1 MANLGNLIVRG
12 VTRILGDAYANKFI
26 GNLQGNADTAT
37 SAIKASTADSATSAT
52 SANKASIATAVQ
64 DYGTSSY
71 KEIKIGYSGSGLS
84 SSTIETAVGFT
95 DSGTK
100 IKDISKDEFR
110 NWLATASGTWPIT
123 VSNSSNS
130 ANAEYAN
137 YLNVTNSNE
146 FRFGNISSDQ
156 TVLWFNYA
164 NPDGTQNNVSTYL
177 FGDGKHGTNSTIRAA
192 QFTGNAAT
200 ATKLAT
206 SRTIWGQSFDGTGN
220 VSGALTGVTD
230 ITASGHTKVNSLK
243 TQYICIECDNSG
255 NIAGRSSEINNYDGP
270 LYLQY
275 NTSNNC
281 AICGGGGN
289 VAIGPTSPSYKLH
302 VVGDIY
308 TTTGFK
314 KEGSSDS
321 YVLLGGGGHKEESGL
336 SVNYA
341 NSAGNADTVDNM
353 HASTLLHLDG
363 YYYIPGNGTNSS
375 TKLWSKIGS
384 ITFTGAWQDCG
395 GSLTFYEWEALRM
408 MGELKFNIR
417 TSSSKSAASSTIVW
431 MNLTNKDFENS
442 FIICRT
448 GDGKYDIYFEYP
460 TSSYNNVRFYIISQY
475 DNGYLTWQNGSA
487 LTSTEPTYVNER
499 FVSRLSSWVGNAD
512 YATSAGT
519 ASTANSVAWDNIT
532 GKPSSFNPSSHSHPY
547 LPTTEVSQEQ
557 ASNDDWI
564 RKYALSTLRGHVYNT
579 HSLEWQYLFGISSGK
594 TYGSILRTSYG
605 NGTPRIQVM
614 GLTNGTWS
622 SWREVAY
629 DDNTVKKDGTGASG
643 TWNININGNAATATN
658 ANAVNG
664 VSLTWD
670 GEITSS
676 QWIAAWESETSI
688 KPMSAY
694 NTFISMCSYLDEGS
708 SDVTDGTMFITSYAT
723 DNGFADPNGK
733 NKPYKRK
740 ASLLWNYINNKC
752 SSIYATQSW
761 VNSNFYTCYESNN
774 RYIQS
779 ETDPIWTAD
788 KVNYYTKTEC
798 NNKFQL
804 KGAYLTEQNL
814 QGYATTTWVN
824 SNYYTCSESDS
835 RYIQSEND
843 PVWTAAKGNYY
854 TKTECDNRYQPKG
867 TYLTEQNLQGY
878 ATQEWVRGE
887 EYLYRSGGTMDARA
901 EIGITTKLF
910 IGNSTSSDTCYTKFN
925 CILHGGGDES
935 NPNWVI
941 HDNGYAEFKS
951 SVSANAFYASSDI
964 RLKNILDD
972 INIDFDKL
980 KLIPK
985 KYYTWKGSDILQLG
999 TIAQDIQ
1006 KIYPEV
1012 VSKNENGYLSVD
1024 YSKLSIIAL
1033 AAIDKLN
1040 ERIKE
1045 LECQIKL

>member
-52 SANKASIATAVQ
+52 SANKASIATSVQ
-64 DYGTSSY
+64 DYGTSDY
-71 KEIKIGYSGSGLS
+71 REIKIGYNGSGLS
-84 SSTIETAVGFT
+84 SSTITHAVGFT
-95 DSGTK
+95 DGGTK

-137 YLNVTNSNE
+137 FLNVIYGNE

-156 TVLWFNYA
+156 VNLWFNYA
-164 NPDGTQNNVSTYL
+164 NPDNTQNNVSTYC
-177 FGDGKHGTNSTIRAA
+177 FGDGKHGTNSTIYAA
-192 QFTGNAAT
+192 QFTGNAAS
-200 ATKLAT
+200 ATKLQTA
-206 SRTIWGQSFDGTGN
+206 RTIWGQSFDGTGN
-220 VSGALTGVTD
+220 VSGALTGVTN
-230 ITASGHTKVNSLK
+230 ITASGVIYSNKYNS
-243 TQYICIECDNSG
+243 SG
-255 NIAGRSSEINNYDGP
+255 NASVAAFIINKGSDYFGIGTSLGSVSNVGFGLTANIDGTWKRELMTIAND
-270 LYLQY
+270 
-275 NTSNNC
+275 
-281 AICGGGGN
+281 GN
-289 VAIGPTSPSYKLH
+289 VGIGTVSPSSKLH

-321 YVLLGGGGHKEESGL
+321 YVLLGGGGHKLIS
-336 SVNYA
+336 
-341 NSAGNADTVDNM
+341 
-353 HASTLLHLDG
+353 
-363 YYYIPGNGTNSS
+363 
-375 TKLWSKIGS
+375 
-384 ITFTGAWQDCG
+384 
-395 GSLTFYEWEALRM
+395 
-408 MGELKFNIR
+408 
-417 TSSSKSAASSTIVW
+417 
-431 MNLTNKDFENS
+431 DFS
-442 FIICRT
+442 M
-448 GDGKYDIYFEYP
+448 
-460 TSSYNNVRFYIISQY
+460 
-475 DNGYLTWQNGSA
+475 
-487 LTSTEPTYVNER
+487 
-499 FVSRLSSWVGNAD
+499 
-512 YATSAGT
+512 
-519 ASTANSVAWDNIT
+519 
-532 GKPSSFNPSSHSHPY
+532 SHSHPY
-547 LPTTEVSQEQ
+547 LPTTQVAQEQ
-557 ASNDDWI
+557 NSNDDWI
-564 RKYALSTLRGHVYNT
+564 KTHALSTLRGHVYNT
-579 HSLEWQYLFGISSGK
+579 HNLEWQYLFGISSGK

-614 GLTNGTWS
+614 GLFNGTWS

-643 TWNININGNAATATN
+643 TWGINISGNAATASTIAVGQGTANVYRSVYFADNSSVNSIVVDSKLKYNPSSGDLKVTKINSGVPITDLTIGSQSVAYATN
-658 ANAVNG
+658 AGSATNSNAVNG
-664 VSLTWD
+664 VSFTWD

-676 QWIAAWESETSI
+676 QWIAAWESGTSI
-688 KPMSAY
+688 RTMSAY

-740 ASLLWNYINNKC
+740 ASFLWNYIKSKC
-752 SSIYATQSW
+752 DGIYLKS
-761 VNSNFYTCYESNN
+761 YT
-774 RYIQS
+774 
-779 ETDPIWTAD
+779 ET
-788 KVNYYTKTEC
+788 
-798 NNKFQL
+798 
-804 KGAYLTEQNL
+804 
-814 QGYATTTWVN
+814 
-824 SNYYTCSESDS
+824 
-835 RYIQSEND
+835 D
-843 PVWTAAKGNYY
+843 PVWTAAKENYY
-854 TKTECDNRYQPKG
+854 TKTESDNKFQPKG
-867 TYLTEQNLQGY
+867 TYLTERNLQGY

-887 EYLYRSGGTMDARA
+887 EYLYRSGGTMDDRA

-925 CILHGGGDES
+925 CILHGGGNES

-941 HDNGYAEFKS
+941 RDNGYAEFKS